1 MYTPPLQDLLDTATL
16 QPHLL
21 LITPAPVH
29 RVERR

>member
-21 LITPAPVH
+21 LITLPPFIA
-29 RVERR
+29 